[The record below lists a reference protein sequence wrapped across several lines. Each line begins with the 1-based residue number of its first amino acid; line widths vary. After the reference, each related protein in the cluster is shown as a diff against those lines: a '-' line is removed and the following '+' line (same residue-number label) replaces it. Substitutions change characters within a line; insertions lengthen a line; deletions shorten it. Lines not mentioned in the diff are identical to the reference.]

1 MITYI
6 KGNLFDH
13 IKKDETNIILH
24 ICNDRGGWGSG
35 FVMAINKY
43 LGVKPMNSYRSLKH
57 YNLGEI
63 DIVQVNPTT
72 YVVNMIAQ
80 SIPGGVDIP
89 LGGGNY
95 IYIPPIRYEC
105 LRECLYRVKSILSQA
120 TFVNKTINLIGPKF
134 GSGLAGGDF
143 NKISEIINEVG
154 LDINIYEL

>member
-63 DIVQVNPTT
+63 DIVEVSPTV
-72 YVVNMIAQ
+72 YVINMIAQ
-80 SIPGGVDIP
+80 STPGGTSFTI
-89 LGGGNY
+89 NNKT
-95 IYIPPIRYEC
+95 IYCPPFRPDSF
-105 LRECLYRVKSILSQA
+105 RECLYRVLEKYQNQK
-120 TFVNKTINLIGPKF
+120 VNIISPLMGC
-134 GSGLAGGDF
+134 GLAGS
-143 NKISEIINEVG
+143 NKKTVFDIVNDVFKDM
-154 LDINIYEL
+154 LDITVYEI